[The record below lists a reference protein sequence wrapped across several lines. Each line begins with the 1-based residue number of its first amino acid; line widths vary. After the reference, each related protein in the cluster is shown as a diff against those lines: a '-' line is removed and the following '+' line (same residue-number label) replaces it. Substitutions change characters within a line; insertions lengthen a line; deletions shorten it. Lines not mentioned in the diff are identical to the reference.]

1 MTELRPVVIAAG
13 GTGGHIYPAIAVAT
27 ELAKRKMP
35 VIWVGTAE
43 GLESRLVPE
52 ANIELRP
59 ISIAGL
65 RGKGIKGLIVGPF
78 KLVGACVQS
87 MKILKDVQA
96 CSVLGMGGFVS
107 GPVGIAAL
115 FTRRPLV
122 LHEQNA
128 IAGMTNRWLGRFAT
142 RVFSAMPKV
151 FPATVGARAVGNPVR
166 ESIENVCLGK
176 DRQVRSSLRLLIIGG
191 SRGARALNQVVPE
204 AVKVFQQTNNESLGL
219 DVWHQTGV
227 DDEKQ
232 VSDAYNAFIE
242 QPVNEQGNAKVSAKV
257 QPYIQD
263 VTKAY
268 QWADLVICRAGAMT
282 VSELS
287 AAGLPSVLVPFPFAV
302 DDHQTMNARYLSDAG
317 AAYLLPQSDMHAENL
332 AQRLTELAGQPELLL
347 EMSAKARQMYK
358 PNAASIIADALVEEC
373 QDGR

>member
-1 MTELRPVVIAAG
+1 MTNLRPVVIAAG

-27 ELAKRKMP
+27 ELSKRKMP
-35 VIWVGTAE
+35 VIWVGTSE
-43 GLESRLVPE
+43 GLEARLVPE
-52 ANIELRP
+52 ANIELRR
-59 ISIAGL
+59 ISIDGL

-78 KLVGACVQS
+78 KLIAACVQS

-142 RVFSAMPKV
+142 RVYSAMPKV
-151 FPATVGARAVGNPVR
+151 FPAAVKAHAVGNPVR
-166 ESIENVCLGK
+166 ASIENVCHAK
-176 DRQVRSSLRLLIIGG
+176 ERQARSRLRLLVVGG
-191 SRGARALNQVVPE
+191 SRGARALNQVMPE
-204 AVKVFQQTNNESLGL
+204 AVTAFQQSNDASIGL
-219 DVWHQTGV
+219 DVWHQTGT
-227 DDEKQ
+227 DDETQ
-232 VSDAYNAFIE
+232 VRNTYNTISN
-242 QPVNEQGNAKVSAKV
+242 QQDTAKADVSIKV
-257 QPYIQD
+257 QPYIKD
-263 VTKAY
+263 VTEAY
-268 QWADLVICRAGAMT
+268 EWADIVICRAGAMT

-287 AAGLPSVLVPFPFAV
+287 AAGLPSVLVPYPYAV

-317 AAYLLPQSDMHAENL
+317 AAYLLPQSDMNAVDL
-332 AQRLTELAGQPELLL
+332 AQRLTELARQPELLH
-347 EMSAKARQMYK
+347 EMSDKARQLYK

-373 QDGR
+373 NDGR

>member
-35 VIWVGTAE
+35 VIWVGTSE

-65 RGKGIKGLIVGPF
+65 RGKGIKGLIIGPF
-78 KLVGACVQS
+78 KLIGACVQS
-87 MKILKDVQA
+87 MKILKEVQA

-151 FPATVGARAVGNPVR
+151 FPAGVGAREVGNPVR
-166 ESIENVCLGK
+166 ESIENVCLTK
-176 DRQVRSSLRLLIIGG
+176 ERQARSTLRLLVVGG

-204 AVKVFQQTNNESLGL
+204 AAKAFQQLNDESLEL

-227 DDEKQ
+227 DDETQ
-232 VSDAYNAFIE
+232 VSDTYKAFAD
-242 QPVNEQGNAKVSAKV
+242 QQVSAKV

-263 VTKAY
+263 VTEAY
-268 QWADLVICRAGAMT
+268 KWADIVICRAGAMT

-287 AAGLPSVLVPFPFAV
+287 AAGLPSVLVPFPYAV

-317 AAYLLPQSDMHAENL
+317 AAYLLPQSDMNAQNL
-332 AQRLTELAGQPELLL
+332 AQRLTDLAKQPELLL
-347 EMSAKARQMYK
+347 EMSAKARQLYK
-358 PNAASIIADALVEEC
+358 PNAAAIIADALVEEC
-373 QDGR
+373 NDGR

>member
-59 ISIAGL
+59 INIAGL
-65 RGKGIKGLIVGPF
+65 RGKGLKGLIVGPF
-78 KLVGACVQS
+78 KLIAACRQS

-151 FPATVGARAVGNPVR
+151 FPDAVDARAVGNPVR
-166 ESIENVCLGK
+166 ESIENVPVAK
-176 DRQVRSSLRLLIIGG
+176 ERKVRSTLRVLIVGG

-204 AVKVFQQTNNESLGL
+204 AVGAFNQINDDSVTL

-227 DDEKQ
+227 DDESQ
-232 VSDAYNAFIE
+232 VRDVYQSITE
-242 QPVNEQGNAKVSAKV
+242 QQTGDQVTANV

-263 VTKAY
+263 MTEAY
-268 QWADLVICRAGAMT
+268 QWADVVICRAGAMT

-287 AAGLPSVLVPFPFAV
+287 AAGLPSILVPFPYAV
-302 DDHQTMNARYLSDAG
+302 DDHQTMNARFLSDAG
-317 AAYLLPQSDMHAENL
+317 AAYLLPQPDMNAQDL
-332 AQRLTELAGQPELLL
+332 AQRLSELAKQPERLL
-347 EMSAKARQMYK
+347 EMSAKARQLYK

-373 QDGR
+373 NDGH